1 MINKNLVT
9 LKANYLADT
18 MQSELIKKTI
28 WSNVSIVSYNI
39 PLLAMLSIYENISL
53 PLQYFENVKQKDAEN
68 IVLNMLK
75 KYNMAHAMYYKP
87 KKLNEFEL
95 LIVKY
100 LRASIRKPKH
110 I

>member
-39 PLLAMLSIYENISL
+39 PLLAMRLSCSFPFDVLSL
-53 PLQYFENVKQKDAEN
+53 VILTNNSTKILMVIIAN
-68 IVLNMLK
+68 AILIN
-75 KYNMAHAMYYKP
+75 
-87 KKLNEFEL
+87 KL
-95 LIVKY
+95 
-100 LRASIRKPKH
+100 
-110 I
+110 